1 MIVAVVYPKT
11 ETSTFDFDYYKTKH
25 MPLVQRLWGGHGL
38 VSTQVLQGT
47 GSLGGAPPYEVI
59 TLLEFPTEED
69 WLKAAGAHADEI
81 MEDVPHFT
89 NIRPIV
95 QFNERIG

>member
-11 ETSTFDFDYYKTKH
+11 ANSTFDHDYYLTKH
-25 MPLVQRLWGGHGL
+25 MPMVKRLWGGHGM
-38 VSTQVLQGT
+38 TGAEVLRGT
-47 GSLGGAPPYEVI
+47 GSLGGAEVYEII
-59 TLLEFPTEED
+59 TLLSFPSQEE

-95 QFNERIG
+95 QFNDKVF

>member
-1 MIVAVVYPKT
+1 MIVSVIYPKS
-11 ETSTFDFDYYKTKH
+11 ETSTFDHDYYHTKH
-25 MPLVQRLWGGHGL
+25 MPMVARLWGGHGM
-38 VSTQVLQGT
+38 TGAEVLRGT
-47 GSLGGAPPYEVI
+47 GSLGGAPVYEVI
-59 TLLEFPTEED
+59 TLLSFPTQEE

-95 QFNERIG
+95 QFNDKVA